1 MTPSAGR
8 GSVTRSALWR
18 SLRRTEPRSETG
30 PLSALNRIEIT
41 VAEMR
46 WIHATQAAPDLDV
59 VAAVQHAQ
67 PLVNRKSELANRM
80 SVLIVGSTALD
91 SIKTPKAENPRLLG
105 GSASHAAVAASFF
118 ARVRMVGVVGRD
130 FPKKYIQ
137 LYQRHGID
145 LGGLQI
151 KPGKTFHW
159 AGEYEENMNRRRTLT
174 TELGVFETFS
184 PDLPAAYQRSPFV
197 LLANI
202 APALQ
207 HHVLDQMR
215 RPKFVAADT
224 MDLWLNIAMA
234 DLLRL
239 LKRVDLFVLND
250 SEAQQLVQEQNV
262 VAALPKLHRL
272 GPRYVIVKKGE
283 HGSILSGPKGLFL
296 APAYPLKKVVD
307 PTGAGDS
314 FVGGLM
320 GYLASAK
327 GSIESNLRRAMV
339 YGSVTASFC
348 CEGFG
353 VKRTDTVKR
362 AAIEKRVK
370 DLVRLTQFG

>member
-1 MTPSAGR
+1 
-8 GSVTRSALWR
+8 
-18 SLRRTEPRSETG
+18 
-30 PLSALNRIEIT
+30 
-41 VAEMR
+41 
-46 WIHATQAAPDLDV
+46 
-59 VAAVQHAQ
+59 
-67 PLVNRKSELANRM
+67 M

-118 ARVRMVGVVGRD
+118 APVRLIGVVGED
-130 FPKKYIQ
+130 FPKRYVQ
-137 LYQRHGID
+137 LYRKHGLD
-145 LGGLQI
+145 LAGLQI

-159 AGEYEENMNRRRTLT
+159 AGEYEANMNRRRTLS

-184 PDLPAAYQRSPFV
+184 PELPPAFRDTPFV

-207 HHVLDQMR
+207 SHVLDQMR

-224 MDLWLNIAMA
+224 MDLWLNIALK

-239 LKRVDLFVLND
+239 LKRVDLFILND
-250 SEAQQLVQEQNV
+250 GEAQQLVQEDNV
-262 VAALPKLHRL
+262 IAALPKLHRL
-272 GPRYVIVKKGE
+272 GPRYVIIKKGE
-283 HGSILSGPKGLFL
+283 HGSILSSPRGMFI
-296 APAYPLKKVVD
+296 APAYPLKKLVD

-314 FVGGLM
+314 FAGGLM

-327 GSIESNLRRAMV
+327 GSVDANLRRAMV

-353 VKRTDTVKR
+353 LNRTTKITR
-362 AAIEKRVK
+362 AAIEARVK
-370 DLVRLTQFG
+370 ELEKLTKF